1 MAKKASKSEDSAPVA
16 SASPRMAIITG
27 PESFMRT
34 QETQRLRDH
43 LIKQH
48 GEVETFV
55 FDGATAQAAEV
66 LDECRSFGLM
76 ATHKLVIVDNAAD
89 LVKEHTRPLFEKYAE
104 QPVDC
109 ATLVLRGEK
118 WFPGKLDKLVEKI
131 GAVIACKE
139 LASPEAKSW
148 LIRHAKSHHKVTL
161 DDAVA
166 DALVQRVGSS
176 QGKLDMEVGKLAA
189 AAGVN
194 EAGEPNP
201 ITRQLV
207 AQFVGVS
214 REEEAWNI
222 QKTLLSGNPDAAL
235 QHLRHILDVSRQPT
249 PVVMFALL
257 DLARKLHG
265 VTAGLKAG
273 ANPFQL
279 TKPLKLWGQSQE
291 MIVAA
296 ARRLHPADTLAFYRA
311 AIDADQRSKS
321 GLGEAD
327 RSMEMLVVK
336 LCAMLR

>member
-131 GAVIACKE
+131 GAVIPCKE
-139 LASPEAKSW
+139 LASPEAKAW

-265 VTAGLKAG
+265 VSAGLKAG

>member
-1 MAKKASKSEDSAPVA
+1 MAKRASKSEDTAPVA

-131 GAVIACKE
+131 GAVITCKE
-139 LASPEAKSW
+139 LASADAKAW
-148 LIRHAKSHHKVTL
+148 LIRHAKSHHKVAL
-161 DDAVA
+161 DETVA

-176 QGKLDMEVGKLAA
+176 LGKLDMEVGKLAA

-222 QKTLLSGNPDAAL
+222 QKTLLTANPDAAL

-249 PVVMFALL
+249 PVVMYAML

-296 ARRLHPADTLAFYRA
+296 ARRLQPADTLAFYRA

-327 RSMEMLVVK
+327 RSMEMLVIK

>member
-131 GAVIACKE
+131 GAVIPCKE
-139 LASPEAKSW
+139 LATEDAEEW
-148 LIRHAKSHHKVTL
+148 LLRHAKSHHKVTI
-161 DDAVA
+161 DEPVA
-166 DALVQRVGSS
+166 KALVQRVGSS
-176 QGKLDMEVGKLAA
+176 LGKLDMEVGKLAA

-296 ARRLHPADTLAFYRA
+296 ARRLQPADTLAFYRA

>member
-1 MAKKASKSEDSAPVA
+1 MAKRASKSEEAAPVA
-16 SASPRMAIITG
+16 NASPPIAIITG

-34 QETQRLRDH
+34 QQTQALRDH
-43 LIKQH
+43 LIKRH

-89 LVKEHTRPLFEKYAE
+89 LVKEHSRPLFEKYAE
-104 QPVDC
+104 QPVDS

-118 WFPGKLDKLVEKI
+118 WFSGKLDKIVEKV
-131 GAVIACKE
+131 GAVIVCKE
-139 LASPEAKSW
+139 LTSPEAKAW
-148 LIRHAKSHHKVTL
+148 LIRHAKSHHKVAL
-161 DDAVA
+161 DDAIA
-166 DALVQRVGSS
+166 DSLVQRVGSS
-176 QGKLDMEVGKLAA
+176 MGKLDMEVGKLAA

-194 EAGEPNP
+194 EAGEVNP

-222 QKTLLSGNPDAAL
+222 QKTLLSGDPDAAL
-235 QHLRHILDVSRQPT
+235 QHLRHILDVSRQPA
-249 PVVMFALL
+249 PAVMFAML

-311 AIDADQRSKS
+311 AVDADLRTKS

-327 RSMEMLVVK
+327 RSLEMLVIK
-336 LCAMLR
+336 LCALLR

>member
-16 SASPRMAIITG
+16 SASPRVAIITG

-131 GAVIACKE
+131 GAVIPCKE
-139 LASPEAKSW
+139 LASPEAKAW

-296 ARRLHPADTLAFYRA
+296 ARRLQPADTLAFYRA